1 MALECSVCS
10 SEIKKGVM
18 EKPRGTYIKSGKKMY
33 LVCSK
38 CQKVG
43 EENLKDKIGKKL

>member
-1 MALECSVCS
+1 VATECAVCG

-18 EKPRGTYIKSGKKMY
+18 EKIRGTYIKSGKKRHV
-33 LVCSK
+33 VCSK

-43 EENLKDKIGKKL
+43 EEELKKKLMGNA